1 MLADKI
7 EHQYILKPVSG
18 EARLVIHQKMT
29 NSTPKFDMQ
38 VFFDEIGVVLD
49 RAQYRD
55 ALSILDAFH
64 FYSRT
69 HQYYKF
75 RPPEAEYEANP
86 AKARWKYALN
96 AISSEVHD
104 RNRRWTWEYLAERRD
119 KRIKYVDL
127 YVKKLALPEGALL
140 SPEDEVALE
149 DLEHGLPYEDIRFF
163 RSVARVTARRDAAT
177 RKQIE
182 AEEAKAHPQAQT
194 WGQWLWGGTEAAPAA
209 GGQVIT
215 EKEQKELDDLIDYDA
230 WSANEI
236 VSGTAAR
243 DLIQL
248 RISTTLN
255 KGSFALRTD
264 PRGSNTEV
272 IALVFDSFSA
282 DVLQL
287 TDSMQG
293 KIALGGFRV
302 YDGTTPDSLYPQIV
316 RVKDIDSVSS
326 ASRSNSK
333 QSSLDVGG
341 TNQAMAEISAK
352 LPPGT
357 EPFFVLEFDHN
368 PIDGRADNAV
378 TVKMRHLEI
387 IYHRNY
393 VQEVLLFFKPPASQL
408 ESINA
413 LLDAAGETLDGLRKE
428 TRAGLEY
435 ALDQHKTLDL
445 HVDMNAPI
453 IILPM
458 E

>member
-1 MLADKI
+1 
-7 EHQYILKPVSG
+7 
-18 EARLVIHQKMT
+18 
-29 NSTPKFDMQ
+29 
-38 VFFDEIGVVLD
+38 
-49 RAQYRD
+49 
-55 ALSILDAFH
+55 
-64 FYSRT
+64 
-69 HQYYKF
+69 
-75 RPPEAEYEANP
+75 
-86 AKARWKYALN
+86 
-96 AISSEVHD
+96 
-104 RNRRWTWEYLAERRD
+104 
-119 KRIKYVDL
+119 
-127 YVKKLALPEGALL
+127 
-140 SPEDEVALE
+140 
-149 DLEHGLPYEDIRFF
+149 
-163 RSVARVTARRDAAT
+163 
-177 RKQIE
+177 
-182 AEEAKAHPQAQT
+182 
-194 WGQWLWGGTEAAPAA
+194 
-209 GGQVIT
+209 
-215 EKEQKELDDLIDYDA
+215 
-230 WSANEI
+230 
-236 VSGTAAR
+236 
-243 DLIQL
+243 
-248 RISTTLN
+248 
-255 KGSFALRTD
+255 
-264 PRGSNTEV
+264 
-272 IALVFDSFSA
+272 
-282 DVLQL
+282 
-287 TDSMQG
+287 MQG